1 MKTWVDHHD
10 DEDTYQDDDADDF
23 TQCNDKKNAQA
34 SHNLTTRVWCG
45 DTVIVVV
52 VMMASCHVLLVMVVV
67 VMMVCWHR

>member
-10 DEDTYQDDDADDF
+10 DEDTYQDEDADDF

-34 SHNLTTRVWCG
+34 SHNLTRVWCG

-52 VMMASCHVLLVMVVV
+52 VMMASCHVLLVMVVG